1 MAVKQHTNEEAEMIQ
16 SLLIALVGYLTTI
29 DERYFG
35 ASMMNRPIIVGPL
48 VGLIL
53 GDLRQG
59 ILIGAAL
66 EALFIGVVTIGAALP
81 PDVGVAGTIATA
93 LAIKSGS
100 GADVA
105 VALAMP
111 FAILAQGLNML
122 AFTINSFT
130 ISRGRKALEE
140 KNIKKFKKWH
150 FFPLIVRLPS
160 FLLVFLVL
168 YFGTDTAS
176 HFVSSMPETLLNGFS
191 VVSGLLPAVGIAML
205 IQVMMDKKLAPF
217 YFIGFI
223 LSAYLD
229 MPIIGVSVLAIML
242 SLLIIQ
248 FKRQKEI

>member
-1 MAVKQHTNEEAEMIQ
+1 MIQ
-16 SLLIALVGYLTTI
+16 SILIGLVGYLTTI

-35 ASMMNRPIIVGPL
+35 ASMMNRPIIVGPI

-53 GDLRQG
+53 GDLQKG

-93 LAIKSGS
+93 LAIQSGS
-100 GADVA
+100 GADIA

-130 ISRGRKALEE
+130 ISRGRRAIQ
-140 KNIKKFKKWH
+140 NKKIAEFQKWH

-160 FLLVFLVL
+160 LILTFLVVH
-168 YFGTDTAS
+168 FGTDATNY
-176 HFVSSMPETLLNGFS
+176 FVNAMPEKLMKGFS
-191 VVSGLLPAVGIAML
+191 VASGLLPAVGIAML
-205 IQVMMDKKLAPF
+205 IQVMIDKKLAPY
-217 YFIGFI
+217 YFIGFMM
-223 LSAYLD
+223 SAYLNI
-229 MPIIGVSVLAIML
+229 PIVGVSVFAIMIA
-242 SLLIIQ
+242 LLVIQ
-248 FKRQKEI
+248 AKRNAEKSNIGE